1 MQRYKS
7 FPKNRLLHLVFSMV
21 KGGKE
26 TKKPRGAEGKH
37 QKSVLSFCPAG
48 DVLR

>member
-1 MQRYKS
+1 
-7 FPKNRLLHLVFSMV
+7 MV

-48 DVLR
+48 DVFR